1 LVEKTTS
8 QPGHNR
14 GTAHLSVSI
23 SLSLSPFFTMADVQK
38 EATATA
44 VAIASP
50 KANSGTPMWQQEKQ
64 GAKCCGC
71 CCDFRRA
78 TIVVSMVFIVLGVI
92 IVIGTLAA
100 TATFVVLNA
109 NDDEVLSL
117 LEDGQKQSA
126 ILTGVGIV
134 TWICALVGAMK
145 YNVPLI
151 AINVCYM
158 VVSFIVQIILT
169 NKVFDDA
176 NEVYKAADEL
186 RPPISQYAISAVFL
200 VLFIYPQV
208 GTFLS
213 FSTLICFGINTHS
226 NASSSISNKNRTHCA
241 NQQRNH
247 VRRDL
252 PS

>member
-1 LVEKTTS
+1 M
-8 QPGHNR
+8 
-14 GTAHLSVSI
+14 TAE
-23 SLSLSPFFTMADVQK
+23 K

-50 KANSGTPMWQQEKQ
+50 TANSGTPMRQQEKQ

-71 CCDFRRA
+71 CCDYRRA
-78 TIVVSMVFIVLGVI
+78 TIAISIISIILGMAALVEA
-92 IVIGTLAA
+92 LAA
-100 TATFVVLNA
+100 IASVALLNV
-109 NDDEVLSL
+109 NDDEVLSR

-145 YNVPLI
+145 YTVPLI

-158 VVSFIVQIILT
+158 VVPYIVQIICT
-169 NKVFDDA
+169 KKANDDMD
-176 NEVYKAADEL
+176 EVYKVADEL
-186 RPPISQYAISAVFL
+186 NPPIDQYAISAVLL

-213 FSTLICFGINTHS
+213 FSSVICFGINTHS
-226 NASSSISNKNRTHCA
+226 NAFSSISNKNRTHYA

-252 PS
+252 LS